1 MWRLYLAYSCH
12 LFLTFNV
19 RLMDKVGSEG
29 DEARAM
35 MREIRTLSLQ
45 PAGSTMSATVG
56 TGDAPMSTTGSK
68 FRSQL
73 HTTFSQQPQ
82 SNSTYTYRGTVSS
95 SIDGSSYRDGSGS
108 GSRSLFEEKDCA
120 NESKS
125 SIPHLERSL
134 DDSHYDARRAEGDLS
149 MSIGS
154 SEEEDVDLGPRHSNY
169 RTP

>member
-1 MWRLYLAYSCH
+1 
-12 LFLTFNV
+12 
-19 RLMDKVGSEG
+19 MDKVGSEG

-45 PAGSTMSATVG
+45 PAGSTMPAMSATIR
-56 TGDAPMSTTGSK
+56 TGDAMSAIGSK
-68 FRSQL
+68 FRPQL
-73 HTTFSQQPQ
+73 HTTFSQRPQ
-82 SNSTYTYRGTVSS
+82 SNSTYTYRATVSS

-108 GSRSLFEEKDCA
+108 GSRSLFEEKDSA

-125 SIPHLERSL
+125 SFLDLERSL
-134 DDSHYDARRAEGDLS
+134 DDSQYDARRAEGDLS

-154 SEEEDVDLGPRHSNY
+154 GEEEDVDLGPRHSNY

>member
-1 MWRLYLAYSCH
+1 
-12 LFLTFNV
+12 
-19 RLMDKVGSEG
+19 MDKVGSEG

-45 PAGSTMSATVG
+45 PAGSTMSAMSATIR
-56 TGDAPMSTTGSK
+56 TGDAPMSAIGTK

-95 SIDGSSYRDGSGS
+95 SIDDSSYRDGSGS
-108 GSRSLFEEKDCA
+108 GSRSLFEEKDSA

-125 SIPHLERSL
+125 NFLDLERSL

-154 SEEEDVDLGPRHSNY
+154 SEEEDVDLGPRHANY

>member
-1 MWRLYLAYSCH
+1 MY
-12 LFLTFNV
+12 
-19 RLMDKVGSEG
+19 KVGSEG

-35 MREIRTLSLQ
+35 LREIRTLSLQ
-45 PAGSTMSATVG
+45 PAGSTMSAMSATIR
-56 TGDAPMSTTGSK
+56 TGDAPMSAIGTK

-95 SIDGSSYRDGSGS
+95 SIDDSSYR
-108 GSRSLFEEKDCA
+108 A

-125 SIPHLERSL
+125 NFLDLERSL

-154 SEEEDVDLGPRHSNY
+154 SEEEDVDLGPRHANY